1 VTSGRIPGGDGTLV
15 RIDRLIWQAVNW
27 LLFTAVAALFVVVSC
42 QAASRLFGFIAPWTE
57 ELARF
62 LFIWTAFLGMATGF
76 RYGEHP
82 RITFLTDM
90 LPGTIRWWVPAALS
104 VLATTVLFAVVGW
117 YGAQLL
123 MQRISFGETSP
134 VLGVGMWIATLPVVI
149 GSILAVIGSVT
160 EAAIGLANP
169 NTHSDGSVDGRPVGI
184 REGTP

>member
-1 VTSGRIPGGDGTLV
+1 MTDLIPSGSGGTLA

-27 LLFTAVAALFVVVSC
+27 LLFVAVAALFVVVSC

-82 RITFLTDM
+82 RITVLTDA
-90 LPGTIRWWVPAALS
+90 LPGTLRWWVPAALS
-104 VLATTVLFAVVGW
+104 AVATTLLFVIVGW

-123 MQRISFGETSP
+123 MQRITFGETSP
-134 VLGVGMWIATLPVVI
+134 VLGVGMWIATLPVVL
-149 GSILAVIGSVT
+149 GSILAVIGGLLEVVPGFSAT
-160 EAAIGLANP
+160 DTQSHDAA
-169 NTHSDGSVDGRPVGI
+169 DGRPGGI
-184 REGTP
+184 REGTS